1 MLDVIVFLL
10 FLPGCPADP
19 AKIRRERDGNYCAPC
34 TVGLLSTVSQKEPVG
49 ALVWDIPPVRVK
61 AMSLLSVDS

>member
-10 FLPGCPADP
+10 FLPGSPAEP
-19 AKIRRERDGNYCAPC
+19 AKVRRDRDGNYFASC

-49 ALVWDIPPVRVK
+49 ALVWDICPVCIK
-61 AMSLLSVDS
+61 GMSLDS